1 MLNIICSAQGLNIE
15 NERFSAGLNNP
26 INHKIWSCSWSTCS
40 KNMLQLGQITQ
51 AIHTQHTAKVDNM
64 FVCDGT
70 VSLSSASDLSVF
82 LIFFL
87 PRQWYLQHCG
97 KKPGHAFFP
106 STFMESERKVVK
118 PGASS
123 YLAFQTLRWTWS
135 RKMSQKRYNTDLEP
149 CGSQCSGS
157 PEETPLLRQEN
168 WWDERSQ
175 WRNDKFCQTMSNNN
189 WENLF
194 CTREK

>member
-1 MLNIICSAQGLNIE
+1 MNPGQKVLNKYIKHGQLKIYILLIEIKMLNIICSAQGLNIE

-82 LIFFL
+82 LIFFFTKAVISTTL
-87 PRQWYLQHCG
+87 WKKTWPCIFSLYLYG
-97 KKPGHAFFP
+97 
-106 STFMESERKVVK
+106 E
-118 PGASS
+118 
-123 YLAFQTLRWTWS
+123 WTES
-135 RKMSQKRYNTDLEP
+135 RKTWCQLLPGLPNPEMNLKQKDESKAIQHWFRA
-149 CGSQCSGS
+149 
-157 PEETPLLRQEN
+157 LR
-168 WWDERSQ
+168 
-175 WRNDKFCQTMSNNN
+175 
-189 WENLF
+189 
-194 CTREK
+194 

>member
-1 MLNIICSAQGLNIE
+1 MGLYE
-15 NERFSAGLNNP
+15 
-26 INHKIWSCSWSTCS
+26 
-40 KNMLQLGQITQ
+40 
-51 AIHTQHTAKVDNM
+51 V
-64 FVCDGT
+64 
-70 VSLSSASDLSVF
+70 VSLSSASDIRVF
-82 LIFFL
+82 LIFYQGSDIYNIVEK
-87 PRQWYLQHCG
+87 RKRKK

-175 WRNDKFCQTMSNNN
+175 WRNDKFCQTKSNNN